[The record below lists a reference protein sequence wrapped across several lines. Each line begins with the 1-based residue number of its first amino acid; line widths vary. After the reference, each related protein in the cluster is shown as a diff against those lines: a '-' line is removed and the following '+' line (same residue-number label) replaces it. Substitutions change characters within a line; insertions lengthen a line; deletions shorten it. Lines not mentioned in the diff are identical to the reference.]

1 MALAIIFR
9 PVSMTAAQY
18 DDVIRRLELAG
29 AGSPPGRTYH
39 ACFGSG
45 QKLAVFDVWESQ
57 EAFDAFGRTLMPI
70 LGEVGVDPGLPEV
83 APLHDEIVVE
93 EPVSPGRVWPRARV
107 RRRGTT

>member
-93 EPVSPGRVWPRARV
+93 EPVSPGRVWARARV
-107 RRRGTT
+107 RRRGPT